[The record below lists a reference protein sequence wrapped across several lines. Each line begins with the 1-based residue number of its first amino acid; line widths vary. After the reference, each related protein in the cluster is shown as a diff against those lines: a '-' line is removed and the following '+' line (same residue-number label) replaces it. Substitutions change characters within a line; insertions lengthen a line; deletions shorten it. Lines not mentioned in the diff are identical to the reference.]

1 MNTENAVVNPE
12 VLPTKRGE
20 MFNISPFN
28 IVVEDNFNVRKDMG
42 DLEGLMNSILA
53 NGQLEPIMVHKVAGE
68 EKYVLTDGHRRF
80 AAIML
85 AIEKGN
91 TIPYVKAIKVSG
103 NAEDRLFAMVIT
115 GTDKK
120 PLTVLEEAEA
130 YKRLVSL
137 GYEVKNIAERT
148 GKSFPHIYN
157 ALKLA
162 DVPKKLK
169 NAIESGAISATTVS
183 QLIREVKE
191 GEDVV
196 AIVETAIA
204 AAKKQPDGKVKKV
217 TKKEVVTVAKK
228 EGKLKSEK
236 APTTPMGKLE
246 AAYEKLKGQEATNFI
261 LLEDLLSLMNDE
273 NSTVNEIMRLFE

>member
-1 MNTENAVVNPE
+1 
-12 VLPTKRGE
+12 
-20 MFNISPFN
+20 
-28 IVVEDNFNVRKDMG
+28 
-42 DLEGLMNSILA
+42 MNSILA

-130 YKRLVSL
+130 YKRLVHL